1 MAAGFPLARL
11 GALFAAYFA
20 GMFGGKFIAPLWSPF
35 FKLPNIVL
43 VILAGAALALVFY
56 VVINALGSILFKRTW
71 QHDSALM
78 RLLYGVGGA
87 ALGLFF
93 GTFLVWVVVVGVR
106 SLGAVADAQVQKQSA
121 SPASVEGE
129 VIHAVDVRHHS
140 LGEARDD
147 DDSTSLMTSLAR
159 LKNSLEMGTIGA
171 VVKDADVVPE
181 KKYAMLG
188 KLSQLVSNP
197 KTAERFLSF
206 PGARALSEDPKIVA
220 LRDDPDIQRM
230 ISQGQL
236 VELLHN
242 NKIIAAANDPE
253 LARRL
258 KQFDLE
264 RALDYAVQ
272 QNPSQ

>member
-1 MAAGFPLARL
+1 MARQFTRL

-20 GMFGGKFIAPLWSPF
+20 GLFGGKFIAPLWRPF
-35 FKLPNIVL
+35 FKLPDIVL

-56 VVINALGSILFKRTW
+56 VVINAIGSILFKRTW
-71 QHDSALM
+71 QQDSALM

-106 SLGAVADAQVQKQSA
+106 SLGAVANAQVRKQSA
-121 SPASVEGE
+121 SPAGEEAE
-129 VIHAVDVRHHS
+129 VIHAVDVRRHS
-140 LGEARDD
+140 LGEWRD

-159 LKNSLEMGTIGA
+159 LKNSLEMGTIGQI
-171 VVKDADVVPE
+171 VKQADPVPG
-181 KKYAMLG
+181 KKYEMLG
-188 KLSQLVSNP
+188 KLGQVVSSPQN
-197 KTAERFLSF
+197 AERFLSF
-206 PGARALSEDPKIVA
+206 PGARELSQDPKIVA
-220 LRDDPDIQRM
+220 LRDDPEIQRM
-230 ISQGQL
+230 IRQGQL

-242 NKIIAAANDPE
+242 DKIIAAANDPE

-264 RALDYAVQ
+264 RALDYAAQ